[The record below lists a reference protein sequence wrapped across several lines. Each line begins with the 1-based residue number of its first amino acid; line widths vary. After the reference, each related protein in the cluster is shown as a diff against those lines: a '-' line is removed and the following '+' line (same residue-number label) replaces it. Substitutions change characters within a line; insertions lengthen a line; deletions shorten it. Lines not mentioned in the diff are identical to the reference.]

1 MSTTFIISRD
11 IMGHEI
17 VFIPASLH
25 SQKATE
31 LQRPDIR
38 DNCTAR
44 AIMLNVCHMFP
55 LGSFI
60 LVAF

>member
-1 MSTTFIISRD
+1 MNTTFIISRD
-11 IMGHEI
+11 IMGHEL
-17 VFIPASLH
+17 VFNPASLH

-31 LQRPDIR
+31 LQRPDIH

-44 AIMLNVCHMFP
+44 AIISNVCHTFP